1 MRSHLESRVECPRR
15 RYSGSNHLVVLP
27 SHRMLLRASNYD
39 DFAEAEDLESLQA
52 LFATYSDAQGLMTK
66 EEVMQVPAVKSLMV
80 SSQENY
86 LLSPFPF
93 HL

>member
-1 MRSHLESRVECPRR
+1 
-15 RYSGSNHLVVLP
+15 
-27 SHRMLLRASNYD
+27 MLLRASNYD

-80 SSQENY
+80 SS
-86 LLSPFPF
+86 
-93 HL
+93 